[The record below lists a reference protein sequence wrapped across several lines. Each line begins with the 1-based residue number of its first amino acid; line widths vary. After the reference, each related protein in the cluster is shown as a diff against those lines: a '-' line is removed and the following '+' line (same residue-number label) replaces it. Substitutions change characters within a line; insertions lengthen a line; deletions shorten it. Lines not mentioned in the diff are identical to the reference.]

1 MTSAIGPIGAS
12 TDERRRYL
20 TLADARALDCNGCG
34 DCCQS
39 SRTDGF
45 WTWGALPRDQY
56 RAFLDGQPLIIPV
69 MRRTDDAAGWRDRDW
84 RPGDDSDAT
93 PTPFRCSAFRPQPD
107 GRGLCGIHDRERP
120 AKCGEFP
127 VHLIGQDE
135 DVRARG
141 VMHLE
146 TSAFPRC
153 TWFRMDAVA
162 EGDPALDP
170 QRGCVDSDGY
180 VVLGELPPSMITLWA
195 PLGGTLV
202 PPTPHALPLEA
213 PLDA

>member
-1 MTSAIGPIGAS
+1 MTTTEDRLAGRADP
-12 TDERRRYL
+12 RRRYL
-20 TLADARALDCNGCG
+20 TIEAARALDCNGCG
-34 DCCQS
+34 DCCDS

-56 RAFLDGQPLIIPV
+56 RPFMDGQPLIIPV
-69 MRRTDDAAGWRDRDW
+69 IRASDDPAGWQDRDW

-120 AKCGEFP
+120 SKCGEFP
-127 VHLIGQDE
+127 VHMVGQDE
-135 DVRARG
+135 DIEARG

-153 TWFRMDAVA
+153 TWFRMDAVS
-162 EGDPALDP
+162 EGDPALDA
-170 QRGCVDSDGY
+170 RTGCVDSDGY
-180 VVLGELPPSMITLWA
+180 VALGELPPSLIDAWTR
-195 PLGGTLV
+195 LGALV
-202 PPTPHALPLEA
+202 PPRPR
-213 PLDA
+213 D

>member
-1 MTSAIGPIGAS
+1 MTPHGGPDAP
-12 TDERRRYL
+12 RRYL
-20 TLADARALDCNGCG
+20 TLAEARALECNGCG
-34 DCCQS
+34 DCCDS

-56 RAFLDGQPLIIPV
+56 RSLLDGPPLIIPV
-69 MRRTDDAAGWRDRDW
+69 TSGLEGWRDRDW
-84 RPGDDSDAT
+84 RPGDDSDAM

-120 AKCGEFP
+120 SKCGEFP
-127 VHLIGQDE
+127 VHMVGQDE

-153 TWFRMDAVA
+153 TWYRMDAVA
-162 EGDPALDP
+162 PGHPALHP

-180 VVLGELPPSMITLWA
+180 VVIGDLPPSLLASWA
-195 PLGGTLV
+195 RIGGSCR
-202 PPTPHALPLEA
+202 PPAAVE
-213 PLDA
+213 

>member
-1 MTSAIGPIGAS
+1 MSLDDAP
-12 TDERRRYL
+12 RPRRYL
-20 TLADARALDCNGCG
+20 TLEAARALDCNGCG
-34 DCCQS
+34 DCCDS
-39 SRTDGF
+39 SHTDGF

-56 RAFLDGQPLIIPV
+56 RPLMDGGPLIIPV
-69 MRRTDDAAGWRDRDW
+69 ARSEGGWDGAWGDRDW

-120 AKCGEFP
+120 SKCGEFP
-127 VHLIGQDE
+127 VHMVGQDD
-135 DVRARG
+135 DVEARG

-162 EGDPALDP
+162 AAHPALHP

-180 VVLGELPPSMITLWA
+180 VALHALPPSMLAAW
-195 PLGGTLV
+195 PRSGGTGR
-202 PPTPHALPLEA
+202 PPAA
-213 PLDA
+213 RRD